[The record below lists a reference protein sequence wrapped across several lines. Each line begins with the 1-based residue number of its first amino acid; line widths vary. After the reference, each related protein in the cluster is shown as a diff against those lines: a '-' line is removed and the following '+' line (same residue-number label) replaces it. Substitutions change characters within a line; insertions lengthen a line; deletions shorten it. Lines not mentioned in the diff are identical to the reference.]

1 MKAKP
6 LADTPLAHW
15 LNQNMARW
23 ENPDTGMLGMSQ
35 NELRKRSGISQAQL
49 HEMLKEEH
57 TPTPDT
63 LNRLAAFFN
72 ANPLTLYRIVYVK
85 DDVDPEVRAGI
96 ATIESL
102 LDRMPPGV
110 RANFLDSL
118 VPQAEMI
125 MTAVEHW
132 EEVSEEG

>member
-1 MKAKP
+1 MKALP

-15 LNQNMARW
+15 LNQSMARW

-49 HEMLKEEH
+49 HDMLKREH

-63 LNRLAAFFN
+63 LNRLAEFFG
-72 ANPLTLYRIVYVK
+72 ANPITLYRIVYVH
-85 DDVDPEVRAGI
+85 DDVDPEVKAGM
-96 ATIESL
+96 ASIESM

-110 RANFLDSL
+110 RAHFLESL

-125 MTAVEHW
+125 IAAVDHW
-132 EEVSEEG
+132 EEVNEVG